1 MDRERTARIC
11 ARIEHAGGNVLEYLR
26 EAGCVSPW
34 GTWFRLQ
41 REELGRAKIQITD
54 GKGREDMRKLTLED
68 KKNAVNIAIEGGNP
82 LQYLKEIGCG
92 NPSASWAYIKKNLQI
107 ADPEKY
113 ERLMD
118 AQAPKEEE
126 EMPEADVVIDAEK
139 LALHLESEEG
149 RKAVEA
155 AIDSVP
161 VCTAPLSYG
170 GFKVR
175 CIENDWGKFYYN
187 PRFGLLDWT
196 GPGGEEVSW
205 TPAAWIEFAANLQKA
220 MAILG
225 ASPEN

>member
-54 GKGREDMRKLTLED
+54 GKGRKDMRKLTLED

-139 LALHLESEEG
+139 IAAREEN
-149 RKAVEA
+149 ATA
-155 AIDSVP
+155 VP

-175 CIENDWGKFYYN
+175 CIENEWGKFYYDSK
-187 PRFGLLDWT
+187 FDLLDWT
-196 GPGGEEVSW
+196 AVSGEEVSF
-205 TPAAWIEFAANLQKA
+205 TPEAWCEFIENLQKA

-225 ASPEN
+225 ASPKIDKNGDEI